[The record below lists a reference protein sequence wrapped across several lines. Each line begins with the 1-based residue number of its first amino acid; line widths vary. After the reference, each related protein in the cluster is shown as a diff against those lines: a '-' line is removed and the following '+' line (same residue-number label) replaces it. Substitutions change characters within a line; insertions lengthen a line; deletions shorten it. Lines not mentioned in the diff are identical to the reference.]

1 LKRERTL
8 LKSKTGVEPRLLAV
22 RGPLKGHAI
31 ALPQGEYSVGR
42 QATNDLQLEDHAVS
56 RRHCVF
62 IRSGEVCTLK
72 DLESRNGTFVTGTP
86 VTEQQLKSG
95 DEIRIGG
102 SVFCFQAG
110 AQTVTQTAKQVSVSS
125 TRELRLEE
133 SLYLS
138 ANQYTILPPSARA
151 MHDLR
156 TLLRVSTMLH
166 SFRGLHDTT
175 TASAAEVLRGHLT
188 SLLLDLIPA
197 SRAVI
202 FIPGARSA
210 GGAQDAPLNPLILD
224 RVLQERVVIWLDG
237 AEDESPSG
245 QGFGQAGAGRAGGL
259 QNCVISENAAKE
271 SAVPNAVPNA
281 VPSAHPNAVPS
292 PVSYLAAPLIVRGEV
307 AAVVYLESNEEERRF
322 DEGHLQ
328 LLTAVAGM
336 AAVAWE
342 NATILGWLQEENERL
357 QSELKI
363 EHGMVGVSEK
373 LRDLQRQI
381 AKVAP
386 SNSNVLILGESGTGK
401 ELIARALHRNS
412 LRAAGPFMAINCAAL
427 TETLLES
434 ELFGHERG
442 AFTGAMTQKK
452 GKLEVAE
459 GGTVFLDEIG
469 ELSPLL
475 QAKLLR
481 VLQQREM
488 ERVGGTKTIPLNI
501 RLLAATNRDL
511 DQAAQKGEFRRD
523 LFYRLNVVS
532 LKAPALRERPEDTLP
547 LAEHFAKKYAAEC
560 GRKIVGLAP
569 EARAYLQSYS
579 WPGNVR
585 ELENAIE
592 RAVVLGSSDM
602 VLAEDLP
609 EHIRESRPA
618 AVSASMYEEAVEA
631 AKRQVVLQAFD
642 QVNHDHEAAA
652 KILGLHPNYLHK
664 LIRTMNLKPALKR
677 ARK

>member
-1 LKRERTL
+1 L
-8 LKSKTGVEPRLLAV
+8 LKSKTEVEPRLLVV
-22 RGPLKGHAI
+22 RGPLKGHVI
-31 ALPQGEYSVGR
+31 PLPQGEYWVGR
-42 QATNDLQLEDHAVS
+42 QATNDLQLEDNAVS
-56 RRHCVF
+56 RRHCLFV
-62 IRSGEVCTLK
+62 RSAEGCTLK
-72 DLESRNGTFVTGTP
+72 DLDSRNGTFVTGTP
-86 VTEQQLKSG
+86 VTEQQLTPG

-102 SVFCFQAG
+102 SVFCFLVDPNAG
-110 AQTVTQTAKQVSVSS
+110 QPSGKQISLSG

-138 ANQYTILPPSARA
+138 SDEYSILPPSARA
-151 MHDLR
+151 LHDLR

-175 TASAAEVLRGHLT
+175 SDSAAEILRSHLT

-197 SRAVI
+197 SRAAI
-202 FIPGARSA
+202 FIPGSLPSP
-210 GGAQDAPLNPLILD
+210 GALPSDAPASPQVLE
-224 RVLQERVVIWLDG
+224 RTLQERVVVWQ
-237 AEDESPSG
+237 ED
-245 QGFGQAGAGRAGGL
+245 ADNNGL
-259 QNCVISENAAKE
+259 
-271 SAVPNAVPNA
+271 AV
-281 VPSAHPNAVPS
+281 
-292 PVSYLAAPLIVRGEV
+292 LAAPLIVRGEV
-307 AAVVYLESNEEERRF
+307 AAVVYVESVRGEHQF

-363 EHGMVGVSEK
+363 EHGMVGVSDK

-412 LRAAGPFMAINCAAL
+412 LRAAGPFVAINCAAL
-427 TETLLES
+427 TDTLLES

-442 AFTGAMTQKK
+442 AFTGAITQKK
-452 GKLEVAE
+452 GKLEIAE

-481 VLQQREM
+481 VLQEREM
-488 ERVGGTKTIPLNI
+488 ERVGGTKTIQLNI

-511 DQAAQKGEFRRD
+511 EQAVQKGDFRRD

-547 LAEHFAKKYAAEC
+547 LAEHFAKKYADEC

-592 RAVVLGSSDM
+592 RAVVLGSADR

-609 EHIRESRPA
+609 EPIRESRPA

-677 ARK
+677 GRR

>member
-1 LKRERTL
+1 L

-22 RGPLKGHAI
+22 RGPLKGNVI
-31 ALPQGEYSVGR
+31 LLPQGEYWVGR
-42 QATNDLQLEDHAVS
+42 QATNDLQLEDNAVS
-56 RRHCVF
+56 RRHCLFV
-62 IRSGEVCTLK
+62 RSGENCTLK
-72 DLESRNGTFVTGTP
+72 DLDSRNGTFVTGTP
-86 VTEQQLKSG
+86 VTEQQLQPG

-102 SVFCFQAG
+102 SVFCYMVDAN
-110 AQTVTQTAKQVSVSS
+110 ATVPAEKQISISS
-125 TRELRLEE
+125 TRELRLSE

-138 ANQYTILPPSARA
+138 SDEYTILPPSARA
-151 MHDLR
+151 LHDLR

-175 TASAAEVLRGHLT
+175 SAPAAETLRSHLT

-197 SRAVI
+197 SHASI
-202 FIPGARSA
+202 FIPGVQPA
-210 GGAQDAPLNPLILD
+210 DTPLNPEVLE
-224 RVLQERVVIWLDG
+224 RALQERVVVWQEGVWVEGTDRYG
-237 AEDESPSG
+237 P
-245 QGFGQAGAGRAGGL
+245 
-259 QNCVISENAAKE
+259 
-271 SAVPNAVPNA
+271 
-281 VPSAHPNAVPS
+281 
-292 PVSYLAAPLIVRGEV
+292 SYLAAPLIVRDEV
-307 AAVVYLESNEEERRF
+307 AAVVYLESGGAEQRF

-342 NATILGWLQEENERL
+342 NATILGWLQEENVRL
-357 QSELKI
+357 QSELRV
-363 EHGMVGVSEK
+363 EHGMVGVSDK
-373 LRDLQRQI
+373 LHELQRQI

-401 ELIARALHRNS
+401 ELIARALHRSS
-412 LRAAGPFMAINCAAL
+412 LRAAGPFVAINCAAL
-427 TETLLES
+427 SENLLES

-442 AFTGAMTQKK
+442 AFTGAITQKK
-452 GKLEVAE
+452 GKLEVAD

-469 ELSPLL
+469 ELSLLL

-481 VLQQREM
+481 VLQEREM
-488 ERVGGTKTIPLNI
+488 ERVGGTRTIQLNI

-511 DQAAQKGEFRRD
+511 EQAVQKGDFRRD

-532 LKAPALRERPEDTLP
+532 LIAPALRERPEDTLP

-560 GRKIVGLAP
+560 GRKIIGLAP
-569 EARAYLQSYS
+569 QARAYLQSYS

-592 RAVVLGSSDM
+592 RAVVLGSAET

-609 EHIRESRPA
+609 EHIRESRPD

-631 AKRQVVLQAFD
+631 AKRQVVLQAFE

-677 ARK
+677 GRR

>member
-1 LKRERTL
+1 M
-8 LKSKTGVEPRLLAV
+8 
-22 RGPLKGHAI
+22 RGPLKGSTFP
-31 ALPQGEYSVGR
+31 LPDGEFWVGR
-42 QATNDLQLEDHAVS
+42 QAANDLQLEDTAVS
-56 RRHCVF
+56 RRHCLFV
-62 IRSGEVCTLK
+62 RSGDNCTLK

-86 VTEQQLKSG
+86 ITEQPLMPG

-102 SVFCFQAG
+102 SLFCYRVEADAIAG
-110 AQTVTQTAKQVSVSS
+110 QREQDSGAN

-138 ANQYTILPPSARA
+138 SDEYTILPPSARA
-151 MHDLR
+151 LHDLR
-156 TLLRVSTMLH
+156 TLLRVSTLLH

-175 TASAAEVLRGHLT
+175 SVTAAEVLRSHLT

-197 SRAVI
+197 SRAAI
-202 FIPGARSA
+202 FIPGAHP
-210 GGAQDAPLNPLILD
+210 GDWTPNPQ
-224 RVLQERVVIWLDG
+224 VLMRACDERVVVWL
-237 AEDESPSG
+237 EPEEPSG
-245 QGFGQAGAGRAGGL
+245 L
-259 QNCVISENAAKE
+259 
-271 SAVPNAVPNA
+271 SA
-281 VPSAHPNAVPS
+281 
-292 PVSYLAAPLIVRGEV
+292 LAAPLVVRGEV
-307 AAVVYLESNEEERRF
+307 AAVVYLESTGPEQRF

-342 NATILGWLQEENERL
+342 NATILGWLQGENERL
-357 QSELKI
+357 QSALKI
-363 EHGMVGVSEK
+363 EHGMMGISDK

-386 SNSNVLILGESGTGK
+386 SNSTVLILGESGTGK

-412 LRAAGPFMAINCAAL
+412 LRAGRPFVAINCAAL

-442 AFTGAMTQKK
+442 AFTGAITQKK
-452 GKLEVAE
+452 GKLEIAE

-469 ELSPLL
+469 ELSPVL

-488 ERVGGTKTIPLNI
+488 ERVGGTKTIQLDI

-511 DQAAQKGEFRRD
+511 EQAVGKGDFRRD
-523 LFYRLNVVS
+523 LYYRLNVVS

-592 RAVVLGSSDM
+592 RAVVLGSADM
-602 VLAEDLP
+602 LLAEDLP

-631 AKRQVVLQAFD
+631 AKRQVVLQAFE

-677 ARK
+677 ARG

>member
-1 LKRERTL
+1 M
-8 LKSKTGVEPRLLAV
+8 VV
-22 RGPLKGHAI
+22 RGPLKGHVI
-31 ALPQGEYSVGR
+31 PLPQGEYWVGR
-42 QATNDLQLEDHAVS
+42 QHSNDLQLEDTAVS
-56 RRHCVF
+56 RRHCLF
-62 IRSGEVCTLK
+62 IRSGEACTLK
-72 DLESRNGTFVTGTP
+72 DLDSRNGTFVTGTP
-86 VTEQQLKSG
+86 VTEQQLEPG

-102 SVFCFQAG
+102 SVFCYLVDADAGLPPGKQA
-110 AQTVTQTAKQVSVSS
+110 SVSS

-138 ANQYTILPPSARA
+138 SDEYTILPPSARA
-151 MHDLR
+151 LNDLR

-175 TASAAEVLRGHLT
+175 SASAAEVLRSHLT

-202 FIPGARSA
+202 FIPGS
-210 GGAQDAPLNPLILD
+210 APL
-224 RVLQERVVIWLDG
+224 V
-237 AEDESPSG
+237 
-245 QGFGQAGAGRAGGL
+245 
-259 QNCVISENAAKE
+259 NAATPQLLE
-271 SAVPNAVPNA
+271 RALEERIVVWQEDADNEGLSV
-281 VPSAHPNAVPS
+281 
-292 PVSYLAAPLIVRGEV
+292 LAAPLIVRGEV
-307 AAVVYLESNEEERRF
+307 AAVVYLESVGGEHQF

-328 LLTAVAGM
+328 LITAVAGM

-363 EHGMVGVSEK
+363 EHGMVGVSDK

-386 SNSNVLILGESGTGK
+386 SNSTVLILGESGTGK

-442 AFTGAMTQKK
+442 AFTGAITQKK

-481 VLQQREM
+481 VLQEREM
-488 ERVGGTKTIPLNI
+488 ERVGGTKTIQLNI
-501 RLLAATNRDL
+501 RLLAATNREL
-511 DQAAQKGEFRRD
+511 EEAIQKGDFRRD

-532 LKAPALRERPEDTLP
+532 LKAPALRDRPEDTLP

-592 RAVVLGSSDM
+592 RAVVLGSADLL
-602 VLAEDLP
+602 LAEDLP

-642 QVNHDHEAAA
+642 QVDHDHEAAA

-677 ARK
+677 ARR

>member
-1 LKRERTL
+1 MAL
-8 LKSKTGVEPRLLAV
+8 
-22 RGPLKGHAI
+22 RGPLKGHVI
-31 ALPQGEYSVGR
+31 QLPVGEYWVGR
-42 QATNDLQLEDHAVS
+42 QANNDLQLEDNAVS

-62 IRSGEVCTLK
+62 IRSAEGCTLK
-72 DLESRNGTFVTGTP
+72 DLDSRNGTFVTGTP
-86 VTEQQLKSG
+86 VTEQQLKPG

-102 SVFCFQAG
+102 SVFCYQVDDNAG
-110 AQTVTQTAKQVSVSS
+110 VPAEQQVSMSF

-138 ANQYTILPPSARA
+138 SDEYSILPPSARA
-151 MHDLR
+151 LHDLR

-175 TASAAEVLRGHLT
+175 SASAAETLRSHLT
-188 SLLLDLIPA
+188 SLLLDLVPA

-202 FIPGARSA
+202 FIPGSRP
-210 GGAQDAPLNPLILD
+210 APPDEAPNAEVLD
-224 RVLQERVVIWLDG
+224 RALQERVVVWQDG
-237 AEDESPSG
+237 ADSNGPS
-245 QGFGQAGAGRAGGL
+245 F
-259 QNCVISENAAKE
+259 
-271 SAVPNAVPNA
+271 
-281 VPSAHPNAVPS
+281 
-292 PVSYLAAPLIVRGEV
+292 LAAPLIVRGEV
-307 AAVVYLESNEEERRF
+307 AAVVYLESVAAEHRF

-328 LLTAVAGM
+328 VLTAVAGM

-342 NATILGWLQEENERL
+342 NATILGWLQEENVRL

-363 EHGMVGVSEK
+363 EHGMVGVSDK

-386 SNSNVLILGESGTGK
+386 SNSTVLILGESGTGK

-412 LRAAGPFMAINCAAL
+412 LRAAGPFVAINCAAL
-427 TETLLES
+427 AENLLES

-442 AFTGAMTQKK
+442 AFTGAITQKR
-452 GKLEVAE
+452 GKLELAE

-481 VLQQREM
+481 VLQEREM
-488 ERVGGTKTIPLNI
+488 ERVGGTKTIHLNI
-501 RLLAATNRDL
+501 RLLAATNRNL
-511 DQAAQKGEFRRD
+511 EQAVQKGDFRRD

-532 LKAPALRERPEDTLP
+532 LTAPALRERPEDTLP

-569 EARAYLQSYS
+569 EVRAYLQSYS

-592 RAVVLGSSDM
+592 RAVVLGSADM

-609 EHIRESRPA
+609 ENIRESRSA

>member
-1 LKRERTL
+1 
-8 LKSKTGVEPRLLAV
+8 
-22 RGPLKGHAI
+22 LKGNI
-31 ALPQGEYSVGR
+31 FPLPEGEFWVGR

-56 RRHCVF
+56 RRHCLF
-62 IRSGEVCTLK
+62 LRSGENCIVK

-86 VTEQQLKSG
+86 VTEQGLMPG

-102 SVFCFQAG
+102 SLFSYRLDVNATSGQEELISG
-110 AQTVTQTAKQVSVSS
+110 TS
-125 TRELRLEE
+125 TRELRFEE

-138 ANQYTILPPSARA
+138 SDEYTILPPSARA
-151 MHDLR
+151 LHDLR

-175 TASAAEVLRGHLT
+175 SATAAEVLRSHLT

-197 SRAVI
+197 SRAAI
-202 FIPGARSA
+202 FTPGSPP
-210 GGAQDAPLNPLILD
+210 GDWTPNPQ
-224 RVLQERVVIWLDG
+224 VLSRACDERVVVWLEDG
-237 AEDESPSG
+237 DSL
-245 QGFGQAGAGRAGGL
+245 GL
-259 QNCVISENAAKE
+259 
-271 SAVPNAVPNA
+271 SA
-281 VPSAHPNAVPS
+281 
-292 PVSYLAAPLIVRGEV
+292 LAAPLIVRGEV
-307 AAVVYLESNEEERRF
+307 AAVVYLESADSEQRF

-357 QSELKI
+357 QSALKI
-363 EHGMVGVSEK
+363 EHGMVGISDK

-386 SNSNVLILGESGTGK
+386 SNSTVLILGESGTGK
-401 ELIARALHRNS
+401 ELIAGALHRNS
-412 LRAAGPFMAINCAAL
+412 LRAAGPFVAINCAAL

-442 AFTGAMTQKK
+442 AFTGAITQKK
-452 GKLEVAE
+452 GKLEMGE

-469 ELSPLL
+469 ELSPVL

-488 ERVGGTKTIPLNI
+488 ERVGGTKTIQLDI

-511 DQAAQKGEFRRD
+511 EQAVGKGDFRRD

-560 GRKIVGLAP
+560 GRKIVGLSP

-585 ELENAIE
+585 ELENAME
-592 RAVVLGSSDM
+592 RAVVLGSADM

-609 EHIRESRPA
+609 EHIREARSA

-631 AKRQVVLQAFD
+631 AKRQVVLQAFE
-642 QVNHDHEAAA
+642 QVNHDHEQAA

-677 ARK
+677 TRR

>member
-1 LKRERTL
+1 MLN
-8 LKSKTGVEPRLLAV
+8 SKTGVEPRLFAV
-22 RGPLKGHAI
+22 RGPLKGHVI
-31 ALPQGEYSVGR
+31 PLPPGEYCVGR
-42 QATNDLQLEDHAVS
+42 QATNDLQLEDTAVS
-56 RRHCVF
+56 RRHCLF
-62 IRSGEVCTLK
+62 IRVGEDCTLR
-72 DLESRNGTFVTGTP
+72 DLDSRNGTFVTGTP
-86 VTEQQLKSG
+86 VTEQQLEPG

-102 SVFCFQAG
+102 SVFCYVVDPG
-110 AQTVTQTAKQVSVSS
+110 AVQPAEKQLSMSG

-138 ANQYTILPPSARA
+138 SNEYTILPPSARA
-151 MHDLR
+151 LHDLR

-175 TASAAEVLRGHLT
+175 SASAAEILRSHLT

-197 SRAVI
+197 THAAIV
-202 FIPGARSA
+202 IPGSHP
-210 GGAQDAPLNPLILD
+210 GPLQGDEAPNPEVLN
-224 RVLQERVVIWLDG
+224 RALQERVVVWQDG
-237 AEDESPSG
+237 GWQEG
-245 QGFGQAGAGRAGGL
+245 TNG
-259 QNCVISENAAKE
+259 NA
-271 SAVPNAVPNA
+271 P
-281 VPSAHPNAVPS
+281 
-292 PVSYLAAPLIVRGEV
+292 SYLAAPLIVRQEV
-307 AAVVYLESNEEERRF
+307 AAVVYLESVGAEHRF

-363 EHGMVGVSEK
+363 EHGMVGVSDK

-412 LRAAGPFMAINCAAL
+412 LRAAGPFVAINCAAL
-427 TETLLES
+427 TEGLLES

-442 AFTGAMTQKK
+442 AFTGAITQKK

-469 ELSPLL
+469 ELSLLL

-481 VLQQREM
+481 VLQEREM

-511 DQAAQKGEFRRD
+511 EQAVQKGDFRRD

-532 LKAPALRERPEDTLP
+532 LKAPSLRERPEDTLP

-560 GRKIVGLAP
+560 GRKVVGLAP

-592 RAVVLGSSDM
+592 RAVVLGSADM

-609 EHIRESRPA
+609 EHIRESRPD

-677 ARK
+677 ARR

>member
-1 LKRERTL
+1 M
-8 LKSKTGVEPRLLAV
+8 AV
-22 RGPLKGHAI
+22 RGPLKGHVI
-31 ALPQGEYSVGR
+31 PLPQGEYWVGR
-42 QATNDLQLEDHAVS
+42 QHSNDLQLEDTAVS
-56 RRHCVF
+56 RRHCLF
-62 IRSGEVCTLK
+62 IRSGEACTLK
-72 DLESRNGTFVTGTP
+72 DLDSRNGTFVTGTP
-86 VTEQQLKSG
+86 VTEQQLEPG

-102 SVFCFQAG
+102 SVFCYLVDADAGLPPGKQA
-110 AQTVTQTAKQVSVSS
+110 SVSS

-138 ANQYTILPPSARA
+138 SDEYTILPPSARA
-151 MHDLR
+151 LNDLR

-175 TASAAEVLRGHLT
+175 SASAAEVLRSHLT

-202 FIPGARSA
+202 FIPGS
-210 GGAQDAPLNPLILD
+210 APL
-224 RVLQERVVIWLDG
+224 V
-237 AEDESPSG
+237 
-245 QGFGQAGAGRAGGL
+245 
-259 QNCVISENAAKE
+259 NAATPQLLE
-271 SAVPNAVPNA
+271 RALEERIVVWQEDADNEGLSV
-281 VPSAHPNAVPS
+281 
-292 PVSYLAAPLIVRGEV
+292 LAAPLIVRGEV
-307 AAVVYLESNEEERRF
+307 AAVVYLESVGGEHQF

-328 LLTAVAGM
+328 LITAVAGM

-363 EHGMVGVSEK
+363 EHGMVGVSDK

-386 SNSNVLILGESGTGK
+386 SNSTVLILGESGTGK

-442 AFTGAMTQKK
+442 AFTGAITQKK

-481 VLQQREM
+481 VLQEREM
-488 ERVGGTKTIPLNI
+488 ERVGGTKTIQLNI
-501 RLLAATNRDL
+501 RLLAATNREL
-511 DQAAQKGEFRRD
+511 EEAIQKGDFRRD

-532 LKAPALRERPEDTLP
+532 LKAPALRDRPEDTLP

-592 RAVVLGSSDM
+592 RAVVLGSADLL
-602 VLAEDLP
+602 LAEDLP

-642 QVNHDHEAAA
+642 QVDHDHEAAA

-677 ARK
+677 ARR